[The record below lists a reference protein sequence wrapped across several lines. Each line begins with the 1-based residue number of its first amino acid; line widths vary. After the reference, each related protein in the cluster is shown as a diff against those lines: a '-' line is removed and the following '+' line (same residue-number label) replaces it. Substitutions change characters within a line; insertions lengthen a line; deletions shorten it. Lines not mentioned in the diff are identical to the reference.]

1 VLDQSAT
8 DQGLTFVLLA
18 AMLPLESIASY
29 AVGEQQLPTLH
40 YIPDLITQAE
50 EQRLLQEVH
59 ASKAKWVQV
68 CGLSSVVDTAR
79 NIYAGILL
87 LFKHFTAVQRQHSVA
102 ARAHCTV

>member
-1 VLDQSAT
+1 
-8 DQGLTFVLLA
+8 
-18 AMLPLESIASY
+18 MLPLGSIASY

-68 CGLSSVVDTAR
+68 CDLWRAVYTAWKHHQ
-79 NIYAGILL
+79 GIWFITTPFRSPPSAQPL
-87 LFKHFTAVQRQHSVA
+87 QR
-102 ARAHCTV
+102 